1 MDTAQK
7 NLESQASLKTESPWY
22 ASYPEPQ
29 RKAGSVSREEL
40 LQWLRDG
47 KQSGNDFL
55 LVDLRR
61 TDFEGG
67 TIRGSLNLPAQ
78 SLYPTIPIL
87 YSVVSRASVK
97 AVVWYCGSSRG
108 RGTRASGWF
117 ADYLAIQQDTTIQS
131 LVLTGGIKGWVAGG
145 DEYTSWMDE
154 YDAAVWKK

>member
-61 TDFEGG
+61 TDFEVRLAILILCSLVLTRCQGG
-67 TIRGSLNLPAQ
+67 TIQGSLNLPAQ

-97 AVVWYCGSSRG
+97 AIVWYCGTYEFIPCHSLSNEEDTDQIMLF
-108 RGTRASGWF
+108 TR
-117 ADYLAIQQDTTIQS
+117 LI
-131 LVLTGGIKGWVAGG
+131 
-145 DEYTSWMDE
+145 
-154 YDAAVWKK
+154 